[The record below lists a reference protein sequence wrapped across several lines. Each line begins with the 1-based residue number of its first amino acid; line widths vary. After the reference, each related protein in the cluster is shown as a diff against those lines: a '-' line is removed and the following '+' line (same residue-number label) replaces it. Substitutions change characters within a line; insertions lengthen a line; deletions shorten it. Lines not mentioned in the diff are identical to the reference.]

1 MKKYL
6 FKIDNEPYQ
15 VEIQEI
21 ANGNAKVAVNGEVV
35 TISVQQQDAPASA
48 WVETPGSPPPA
59 AHPEAEVPIVNEAP
73 PKTAPGSV
81 KAKVTAPLPGIIGSI
96 KVKVGDKVKFG
107 DVVLVLEAMK
117 MENNINAT
125 ASGTIVDIRCN
136 PGVAVKEGDVLMS
149 IGE

>member
-21 ANGNAKVAVNGEVV
+21 ANGSAKVAVNGEVV
-35 TISVQQQDAPASA
+35 TISIQQQDAPASA
-48 WVETPGSPPPA
+48 LVETPVSPPSAP
-59 AHPEAEVPIVNEAP
+59 HEAEVPIVNEAP
-73 PKTAPGSV
+73 PKAAPGSV

-136 PGVAVKEGDVLMS
+136 PGVAVKEGDVLML